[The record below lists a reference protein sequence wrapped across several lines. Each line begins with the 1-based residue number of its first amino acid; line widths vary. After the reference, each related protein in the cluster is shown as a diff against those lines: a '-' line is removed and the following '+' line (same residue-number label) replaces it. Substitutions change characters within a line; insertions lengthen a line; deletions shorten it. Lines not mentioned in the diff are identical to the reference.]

1 MKVAL
6 LGGGVVGSQVASLL
20 QAGTAD
26 FAARSGE
33 QLELVGV
40 AVRDASRVRP
50 GIPSELLTDDP
61 AALVARGDL
70 DIVVEVMGGI
80 EPARELILSA
90 IKHGASVVTANKA
103 LMATHRGSR

>member
-40 AVRDASRVRP
+40 AVRDTSKDRPVFLPSYSLTMRP
-50 GIPSELLTDDP
+50 GLSR
-61 AALVARGDL
+61 AATSTSWWR
-70 DIVVEVMGGI
+70 
-80 EPARELILSA
+80 
-90 IKHGASVVTANKA
+90 
-103 LMATHRGSR
+103 